1 MRNRKRV
8 CTIDDIAIINRGK
21 SKHRPRG
28 DSVLYGG
35 QYPFIQ
41 TSEIKKSVLH
51 ITEFENTYNETG
63 LAQSKLWKKGTLCLT
78 IAANIAET
86 GILDFDAC
94 FPDSVVGIL
103 PYDNVADVIYVK
115 YMMDMFKV
123 YMQQISKGTTQDNLS
138 LEKIRKVKFEIPT
151 YEEQIKI
158 SSILKTYD
166 CLIENNNKRIKIL
179 EQMALELYKEW
190 FVRFRY
196 DSKEIEYQESNLG
209 MIPSTFNV
217 VPIGELIDY
226 YIGGGWGNDT
236 KSDEYCEEAFVI
248 RGADFPNVRIG
259 DISTTPLRFHKKSN
273 YDKRKLLP
281 GDIVIEIS
289 GGTEEKPVG
298 RTILITD
305 ELLTEFSYS
314 VICASF
320 CKLIRLSKEKISP
333 IYLHYWMN
341 YMYETRMIDRFQ
353 LQSTGIINFKFEY
366 FLRKGLVL
374 IPPKDLMVEFERKI
388 KILKKQIDS
397 LSIKNSNLREQRD
410 LLLPRLM
417 SGKLE
422 VKESE

>member
-103 PYDNVADVIYVK
+103 PYDNVADVVYVK

-190 FVRFRY
+190 FVRFRVPFV
-196 DSKEIEYQESNLG
+196 KLTIEG
-209 MIPSTFNV
+209 KIPKDW
-217 VPIGELIDY
+217 EYKRIDEMFL
-226 YIGGGWGNDT
+226 T
-236 KSDEYCEEAFVI
+236 S
-248 RGADFPNVRIG
+248 
-259 DISTTPLRFHKKSN
+259 
-273 YDKRKLLP
+273 
-281 GDIVIEIS
+281 S
-289 GGTEEKPVG
+289 GGTPARNNERYYKNGTIPWVKTGELHDSMIFETEEN
-298 RTILITD
+298 IT
-305 ELLTEFSYS
+305 EE
-314 VICASF
+314 A
-320 CKLIRLSKEKISP
+320 
-333 IYLHYWMN
+333 
-341 YMYETRMIDRFQ
+341 
-353 LQSTGIINFKFEY
+353 
-366 FLRKGLVL
+366 
-374 IPPKDLMVEFERKI
+374 
-388 KILKKQIDS
+388 
-397 LSIKNSNLREQRD
+397 IKNSAAKIIEPYSLLCSMYAGVGKLGINSVEMTCSQATCVIKPVSYCSIYYLFSWLKLNKLYLENISSGAAQQNISQEIIKKIRFLCPTKEMMRAYDQIVVPMWDEILFLKKKNKILEQQRD

-422 VKESE
+422 IKESE